1 VTIDFY
7 PADVGRDIVS
17 NGGIGT
23 ITAYIDAQHV
33 TVNVTQPF
41 LGTLVDAA
49 NWNINGTPQTTLTPS
64 ASTPVGAT
72 VTLTLG
78 LAGFRPEDAG
88 KYITINGGLIKI
100 VAIASSTSATGTIQ
114 TELTSVATAPAFA
127 WTLQASVW
135 GGVNGYPRC
144 GTLHEQR
151 LWVAGSLGFPQTVW
165 GSISGQY
172 LNFQLGVFDDQAMS
186 YIIASAEL
194 NPIMHLA
201 ESRGLL
207 ALTYGG
213 EFSIRGGSDKAITPT
228 SLQVNSQS
236 VYGTSNVAP
245 ERIGNE
251 VYFVQRSGR
260 KLRAMAQNQYNTDQ
274 YGSPDL
280 SILAEHATLSGVT
293 DLAFQQEPS
302 PRLFATRNDGQMAT
316 LTIDRDQDVI
326 AWTRQTTQGLY
337 ESCESVPTSDGDA
350 VFVVVLRLVNGVSTR
365 YIERFDNTLL
375 TDAAITGA
383 SVNGSTVWS
392 GLGHLEGRTVNV
404 KADGIVL
411 ANRIVVGGSITIERP
426 AFAIEIG
433 LNYITTIKTL
443 TPEIAGQEGSAQGGS
458 MSINRVIVRLRD
470 TIGCN
475 VNYQQLPFIA
485 FGNNIL
491 DQAPVPF
498 TGDKPV
504 FNYGWGGGFA
514 QTIIQQTKPYPL
526 HLLSVIVTLTVN
538 QG

>member
-1 VTIDFY
+1 MTDFY
-7 PADVGRDIVS
+7 PADVGRDIAS

-23 ITAYIDAQHV
+23 ITGYTDATHV
-33 TVNVTQPF
+33 TVNVAQPF
-41 LGTLVDAA
+41 LGTAIDAS
-49 NWNINGTPQTTLTPS
+49 NWTIMGTPQTTLTVS
-64 ASTPVGAT
+64 ASTPVGST
-72 VTLTLG
+72 VSLTLG
-78 LAGFRPEDAG
+78 LSGFRPEDAG
-88 KYITINGGLIKI
+88 KYITVNGGLVRI
-100 VAIASSTSATGTIQ
+100 VSITSTTVAVGVIQ
-114 TELTSVATAPAFA
+114 VELTSTAVAPAFA
-127 WTLQASVW
+127 WLLQASVW
-135 GGVNGYPRC
+135 GGVNGWPRC

-151 LWVAGSLGFPQTVW
+151 LWVGGSLGFPQTVW

-201 ESRGLL
+201 ETRGLL

-236 VYGTSNVAP
+236 VYGTGTVAP

-260 KLRAMAQNQYNTDQ
+260 KLRAMAPNQYNTDQ

-280 SILAEHATLSGVT
+280 SILAEHATLSGIT
-293 DLAFQQEPS
+293 DLAFQQEPNS
-302 PRLFATRNDGQMAT
+302 RLFATRTDGQMAT

-326 AWTRQTTQGLY
+326 AWSRQTTQGIF
-337 ESCESVPTSDGDA
+337 ESVESVPTSDGDA
-350 VFVVVLRLVNGVSTR
+350 VFAIVRRLVNGVSTR

-375 TDAAITGA
+375 TDAAITGT
-383 SVNGSTVWS
+383 SVNGATVWS

-411 ANRIVVGGSITIERP
+411 TNRVVTGGSITIERA

-443 TPEIAGQEGSAQGGS
+443 TPEIAGAEGSAQGGA
-458 MSINRVIVRLRD
+458 MSINRVIARLRD
-470 TIGCN
+470 TIGCSI
-475 VNYQQLPFIA
+475 NYQEIPFIT
-485 FGNNIL
+485 FGNSIL
-491 DQAPVPF
+491 DQAPIPF

-526 HLLSVIVTLTVN
+526 HLLSVIVTLSVN